1 MKTTTFTRRNYRMI
15 VDGLDDAI
23 KIWTIVIRLRSGS
36 RTNPAVCRT
45 DSTDSYSRILKFSK
59 TAHSDLLSCC
69 SNLAVRIW
77 PEQVG
82 AQVMLLV
89 NKQLLG
95 DASLMLVNG
104 SRGVVSRLVP
114 IADVIDQY
122 MQQALRQRG
131 GADLPEDDYRSKDE
145 AIRRQGEAIRRGHT
159 MAMMAGL
166 EDELSGLDDE
176 LGRQIRG
183 LQLAEES
190 GLKVVPFVDFWNG
203 RSDVTRICH
212 LTDATVHPY
221 VFARLFSEMT
231 WFSHNMSWNYFCGTG
246 QVETD

>member
-1 MKTTTFTRRNYRMI
+1 
-15 VDGLDDAI
+15 
-23 KIWTIVIRLRSGS
+23 
-36 RTNPAVCRT
+36 
-45 DSTDSYSRILKFSK
+45 
-59 TAHSDLLSCC
+59 
-69 SNLAVRIW
+69 
-77 PEQVG
+77 
-82 AQVMLLV
+82 
-89 NKQLLG
+89 
-95 DASLMLVNG
+95 
-104 SRGVVSRLVP
+104 
-114 IADVIDQY
+114 
-122 MQQALRQRG
+122 MQQALRQR

-145 AIRRQGEAIRRGHT
+145 AMMA
-159 MAMMAGL
+159 AMMAGL

-231 WFSHNMSWNYFCGTG
+231 WFSHNMQWNYVCGTYWL
-246 QVETD
+246 ETD